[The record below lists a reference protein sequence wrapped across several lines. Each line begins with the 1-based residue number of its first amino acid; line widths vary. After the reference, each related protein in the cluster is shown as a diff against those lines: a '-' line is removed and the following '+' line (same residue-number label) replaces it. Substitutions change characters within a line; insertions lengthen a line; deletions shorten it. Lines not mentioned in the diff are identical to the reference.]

1 MPVKGIY
8 NDSNMLGFA
17 PRENIRIKGAGG
29 INFVHGGTS
38 LQEICVP
45 VIEYKFLRSGYKAL
59 KLNKD
64 KYDTK
69 TVPIALLS
77 SNRKISNMI
86 FNLSFYQKEP
96 VKDNYVACTYIAY
109 IEDSLGREVSDRQK
123 IIADKTSTI
132 AKDREFKCTFNL
144 KSQKF
149 DSKDS
154 YYLVIIDEE
163 GKQAPI
169 REEVHIDIAMA
180 IDEFD
185 FFG

>member
-1 MPVKGIY
+1 
-8 NDSNMLGFA
+8 
-17 PRENIRIKGAGG
+17 
-29 INFVHGGTS
+29 
-38 LQEICVP
+38 
-45 VIEYKFLRSGYKAL
+45 
-59 KLNKD
+59 
-64 KYDTK
+64 
-69 TVPIALLS
+69 
-77 SNRKISNMI
+77 MI

-163 GKQAPI
+163 GKQVPI
-169 REEVHIDIAMA
+169 REEVHIDIAKA
-180 IDEFD
+180 SDEFD
-185 FFG
+185 FFS